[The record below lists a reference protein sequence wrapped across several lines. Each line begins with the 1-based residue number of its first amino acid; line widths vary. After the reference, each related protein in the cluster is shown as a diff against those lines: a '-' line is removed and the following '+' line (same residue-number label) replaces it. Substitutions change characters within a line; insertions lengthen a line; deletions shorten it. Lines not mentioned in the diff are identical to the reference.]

1 LNTRWI
7 LIVLSAAVL
16 TQQGQLWLSDN
27 GVRKTRDLRQ
37 AVVAQHAQNE
47 SLRMRN
53 SALEAE
59 VQNLKNGRAAAEERA
74 RTDLGMIGRTET
86 FFRVVPASADKPL
99 ADAQH

>member
-1 LNTRWI
+1 M
-7 LIVLSAAVL
+7 LSAAVL

-86 FFRVVPASADKPL
+86 FFQVCLLYKSPSPRDRG
-99 ADAQH
+99 

>member
-1 LNTRWI
+1 M
-7 LIVLSAAVL
+7 LSAAVL

-37 AVVAQHAQNE
+37 AVVAQRAQNE
-47 SLRMRN
+47 SLRTRN

-86 FFRVVPASADKPL
+86 FFRVVPASADKPR

>member
-1 LNTRWI
+1 M
-7 LIVLSAAVL
+7 LSAAVL
-16 TQQGQLWLSDN
+16 AQQGQLWLSDN

-37 AVVAQHAQNE
+37 AVVAQRAQNE
-47 SLRMRN
+47 SLRTRN

-86 FFRVVPASADKPL
+86 FFRVVPASADKLL

>member
-1 LNTRWI
+1 LNARWI
-7 LIVLSAAVL
+7 LIVLAVAVL

-27 GVRKTRDLRQ
+27 GVRKTHDLRQ
-37 AVVAQHAQNE
+37 AVVAQRAQNE
-47 SLRMRN
+47 SLRTRN

-86 FFRVVPASADKPL
+86 FFQVVPASADKLL

>member
-1 LNTRWI
+1 M
-7 LIVLSAAVL
+7 LSAAVL

-99 ADAQH
+99 DEAQHLSLIHI